1 MSPYLAE
8 FLGTFFLI
16 LIGGGVVAG
25 VVLKDSKAF
34 GSGWNTI
41 VVSWGLAVTFAIYGV
56 GSISGAHIN
65 PAVTLGFAFVGEFP
79 WDKVLG
85 YVLSQIAGAFCG
97 AFIVW
102 IFYIPLWSRT
112 DDQAAKLGSFATIP
126 AVRSYIH
133 NIISEIV
140 GTAVLIFSLLFMG
153 TTEFTEGLNPL
164 VVGALIMVIGFALG
178 GTTGF
183 AINPA
188 RDFGPRLAHF
198 LLPISGK
205 GTSDWKYA
213 FVPIIGP
220 ILGSLLGAS
229 CYQLLYK
236 NDFQIRYGI
245 VLALVA
251 AIFISVVVNNIQ
263 SQKNKDHV

>member
-1 MSPYLAE
+1 MPDYLAE
-8 FLGTFFLI
+8 FIGTFFLI

-41 VVSWGLAVTFAIYGV
+41 VVAWGLGVTFAIYGV

-65 PAVTLGFAFVGEFP
+65 PAVTLGFAFVGDFP
-79 WDKVLG
+79 WEKVPR
-85 YVLSQIAGAFCG
+85 YVLAQVAGAFFG
-97 AFIVW
+97 ACVVW
-102 IFYIPLWSRT
+102 IFYVPLWSRT
-112 DDQAAKLGSFATIP
+112 DNPAAKLGTFATIP
-126 AVRSYIH
+126 AVRSYI
-133 NIISEIV
+133 NNLISEII

-164 VVGALIMVIGFALG
+164 VVGALIMLIGFALG

-188 RDFGPRLAHF
+188 RDFGPRLAHYI
-198 LLPISGK
+198 LPISGK

-220 ILGSLLGAS
+220 LLGSFFGAS
-229 CYQLLYK
+229 CYQLFYK

-245 VLALVA
+245 VMALVA
-251 AIFISVVVNNIQ
+251 AILISVVVNQIQ
-263 SQKNKDHV
+263 QQKKQQNG